1 MFPSHWQ
8 GTGPSFRH
16 SEFPVS
22 LVPPSFISEL
32 SGPLPAVDT
41 KLHVLCC
48 ARKHFWRV
56 KSSRIH
62 FQGCCWL
69 TSQHGHPL
77 TQNKLVPGTETHVL
91 GMAENRQTKGTRQWW
106 FWISTLTFEIVCTFR
121 MWDPQ
126 QNEASSTFTVKNE
139 QRWPQ
144 RKHQMFTGHSSLQT
158 SGLSLAMQKTPNL
171 IRITIF
177 RYTHTLV
184 AKNSGQHSLAQW
196 LEVQP
201 CLWFPFLLE
210 DTLFW
215 RFCVCVDPH
224 LCM

>member
-32 SGPLPAVDT
+32 SGPLPGVDT

-91 GMAENRQTKGTRQWW
+91 GTAGNRQTKGTRQWW

-121 MWDPQ
+121 MWDRWGLLNIHSEEWTKMTTEKAPNVYWSQ
-126 QNEASSTFTVKNE
+126 FT
-139 QRWPQ
+139 
-144 RKHQMFTGHSSLQT
+144 SD
-158 SGLSLAMQKTPNL
+158 
-171 IRITIF
+171 F
-177 RYTHTLV
+177 RFV
-184 AKNSGQHSLAQW
+184 PCDAENS
-196 LEVQP
+196 
-201 CLWFPFLLE
+201 
-210 DTLFW
+210 
-215 RFCVCVDPH
+215 
-224 LCM
+224 